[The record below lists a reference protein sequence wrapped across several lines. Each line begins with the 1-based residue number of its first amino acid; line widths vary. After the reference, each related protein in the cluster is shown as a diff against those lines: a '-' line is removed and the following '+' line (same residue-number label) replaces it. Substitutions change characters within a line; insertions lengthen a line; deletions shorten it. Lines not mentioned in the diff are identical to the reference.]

1 MISDKFK
8 SSNRKHQNQPTIT
21 MFKSAVVILAIVACV
36 AAKPGLLG
44 APLAYTSPLAYT
56 APLAYSHPA
65 AVVAAPAP
73 VVTATSS
80 QVIAR
85 NFNGIAAAPVI
96 APVAAPVVAP
106 VIAKYAVAPVAA
118 PVIAKYAATPLA
130 APLAYTSSLAYSA
143 PLSYAAA
150 PAPLLF

>member
-1 MISDKFK
+1 MSVSQRSSVGQWRSVGQRSTQK
-8 SSNRKHQNQPTIT
+8 SWLGSNTGNDGQDNKSTIT

-36 AAKPGLLG
+36 AAKPGLLD
-44 APLAYTSPLAYT
+44 APLAYTS
-56 APLAYSHPA
+56 PLAYSHPA

-85 NFNGIAAAPVI
+85 NFNGIAAAPV
-96 APVAAPVVAP
+96 
-106 VIAKYAVAPVAA
+106 VAPVAA
-118 PVIAKYAATPLA
+118 PVIAKYAAAPLA
-130 APLAYTSSLAYSA
+130 APLAYTSPLAYSA

-150 PAPLLF
+150 PAPLLI